1 MNTFKSPI
9 LKLQVFQNCANHLI
23 DMFLELVERNPNSDE
38 LFPLFLYTVLHANI
52 DFLKLNAE

>member
-1 MNTFKSPI
+1 
-9 LKLQVFQNCANHLI
+9 
-23 DMFLELVERNPNSDE
+23 MFLELVERNPNSDE